1 MLHID
6 TEVGNSY
13 NTYMYTKF
21 LVTGGAGFIGS
32 HIVEYLVAQGKDVV
46 VIDDLST
53 GSIRNLDNFFHKI
66 TFYEGSILDRVLL
79 EKAMEG
85 VECVFHQAAIP
96 SVPKSI
102 KNPIETHTV
111 NTTGTIAVFD
121 VAKNAHVKRV
131 VYASSSSVYGDSPTL
146 PKIETMGYNPLS
158 PYAVQKMTGE
168 YYGKLYYKIFGL
180 ETVGLRYFN
189 VFGPRQNPDSEYAAV
204 IPKFIKKIKSDT
216 PVTIYGDGETTR
228 DFTYI
233 DNVVHANMQASIAER
248 APGEVFNIALGSRIS
263 LNELVRA
270 INTLFG
276 KNINP
281 IYEDF
286 RGGDIKHSLADISKA
301 QNILK
306 YDPMVSFSEGL
317 QKTADTFSSSTL

>member
-1 MLHID
+1 MH
-6 TEVGNSY
+6 
-13 NTYMYTKF
+13 TKF

-32 HIVEYLVAQGKDVV
+32 HIVEYLVARGKNVV

-66 TFYEGSILDRVLL
+66 TFYEGSILDRALL

-96 SVPKSI
+96 SVPRSI

-121 VAKNAHVKRV
+121 VAKNAQVKRV
-131 VYASSSSVYGDSPTL
+131 VYASSSSVYGDSLTL

-204 IPKFIKKIKSDT
+204 IPKFIKKIKSDI

-248 APGEVFNIALGSRIS
+248 ASGEVFNIALGSRIS

-270 INTLFG
+270 INTLCG
-276 KNINP
+276 KNINTV
-281 IYEDF
+281 YEDF

-301 QNILK
+301 QDILK
-306 YDPMVSFSEGL
+306 YSPTVSFTEGL
-317 QKTADTFSSSTL
+317 QKTADSLS